1 MSRAGLGPFRGSWPQ
16 PVKTVSNANLS
27 RLTVEFYTPFA
38 DNATEYFIGWAMF
51 REIHPEDLIIKQ
63 NDGTGQVNHSMV
75 REFGLFNLSQDLQEE
90 LLGIYLTNASH
101 RGDFE
106 KFQVQT
112 YIMLCKNINL
122 FPFPVI
128 TNFTS
133 GNAYQFNMDMLEKFA
148 K

>member
-1 MSRAGLGPFRGSWPQ
+1 
-16 PVKTVSNANLS
+16 
-27 RLTVEFYTPFA
+27 
-38 DNATEYFIGWAMF
+38 MF
-51 REIHPEDLIIKQ
+51 REIHPEDLIIRKD
-63 NDGTGQVNHSMV
+63 DGSHQVNHSMV

-90 LLGIYLTNASH
+90 LLDIYLSNAAD
-101 RGDFE
+101 RGEFE
-106 KFQVQT
+106 RFQVQT